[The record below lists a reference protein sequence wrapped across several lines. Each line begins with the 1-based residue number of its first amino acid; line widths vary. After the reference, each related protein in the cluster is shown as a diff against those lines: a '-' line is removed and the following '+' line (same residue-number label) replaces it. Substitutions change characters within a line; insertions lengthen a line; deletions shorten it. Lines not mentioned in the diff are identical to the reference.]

1 MLFHD
6 LSEWKITSMSPLY
19 VEESADVV
27 CSLEMNASFKH
38 NKQILKNLGFDPA
51 KQDSHVKLFWLDGET
66 YKPLTESAW
75 KDIEKGV
82 ARL

>member
-1 MLFHD
+1 
-6 LSEWKITSMSPLY
+6 
-19 VEESADVV
+19 
-27 CSLEMNASFKH
+27 MNASFKH
-38 NKQILKNLGFDPA
+38 NKQILKNLGFEPA